1 MNDKLGA
8 TEKDLISTRKIKL
21 QKIKE
26 MGVDPYPSSSSRSI
40 SCQKVLDQSD
50 ELIKSKKEQTIA
62 GRVIAIR
69 GHGKLC
75 FVDIK
80 DESGKVQA
88 VLKADNLNEEE
99 NKLVYLLDLGD
110 FIEVFGPVFATN
122 AGEISIESKS
132 LKILTKTL
140 RPMPEK
146 HGGLKDQETRFRERY
161 VDLLVNDEVKEKFYI
176 RSKIVQTTRDFLLE
190 NGFLEV
196 ETPILQSIAGGATA
210 KPFQTHYN
218 AYDRDVFLR
227 IAPELYLKRLIVGG
241 FEKVFEFA
249 KCFRNEGVDA
259 SHNPEFTN
267 LEFYWAYADY
277 EKLMDFTEEMLRKI
291 VSAINNRKLEIE
303 IGGQTIDFSKKF
315 ERITFDKLT
324 NGENTDG
331 AFKEGVKKLIQPT
344 FVTNHPTELIPLA
357 KKNKDND
364 KIVDT
369 FQLVIGG
376 IELLKAFSELND
388 PMDQRKRFEDQ
399 MELRE
404 KGDEEAQILD
414 EDFLKAI
421 EYGMPPTAGWG
432 MGIDRLTK
440 VLTNSITLREILFF
454 PYMRPIEDQKIDKK
468 S

>member
-1 MNDKLGA
+1 MDNIGM
-8 TEKDLISTRKIKL
+8 TEKDLIETRQKKLEEIKKL
-21 QKIKE
+21 
-26 MGVDPYPSSSSRSI
+26 GLNPYPSESKRNHI
-40 SCQKVLDQSD
+40 SADILAKKD
-50 ELIKSKKEQTIA
+50 ELIKSGQEIIAA
-62 GRVIAIR
+62 GRIMARR
-69 GHGKLC
+69 GHGQLV
-75 FVDIK
+75 FIDLY
-80 DESGKVQA
+80 DESGKIQI
-88 VLKADNLNEEE
+88 VLKSDTLPAKDFELIN
-99 NKLVYLLDLGD
+99 LLDLGD
-110 FIEVFGPVFATN
+110 FIEVSGTVFVTK
-122 AGEISIESKS
+122 AGETS
-132 LKILTKTL
+132 LEAKDLRILTKAL

-146 HGGLKDQETRFRERY
+146 HSGLRDQETRFRERY

-267 LEFYWAYADY
+267 LEFYWAYTDY
-277 EKLMDFTEEMLRKI
+277 EKLMDFTEELLRKI
-291 VSAINNRKLEIE
+291 ISAINNGKLEME
-303 IGGQTIDFSKKF
+303 IAGHKIDFSAKF
-315 ERITFDKLT
+315 DRVTFHELT
-324 NGENTDG
+324 GGKDTDE
-331 AFKEGVKKLIQPT
+331 AFKEGVKKLVKPT
-344 FVTNHPTELIPLA
+344 FVTNHPTALIPLA
-357 KKNKDND
+357 KRNEKNGDV
-364 KIVDT
+364 VDT
-369 FQLVIGG
+369 FQLVLGG

-388 PMDQRKRFEDQ
+388 PIDQKQRFDDQ

-404 KGDEEAQILD
+404 KGDEEAQLLD
-414 EDFLKAI
+414 SDFLKAL

-440 VLTNSITLREILFF
+440 VLTNSATLREILFF
-454 PYMRPIEDQKIDKK
+454 PYMRPDQPKAEK
-468 S
+468 

>member
-8 TEKDLISTRKIKL
+8 TEKDLIENRKIKL
-21 QKIKE
+21 QKIIE
-26 MGVDPYPSSSSRSI
+26 MGIDPYPSESHRNI
-40 SCQKVLDQSD
+40 SCKEILDQSE
-50 ELIKSKKEQTIA
+50 ELIKSKKEQTVA
-62 GRVIAIR
+62 GRIIAIR

-99 NKLVYLLDLGD
+99 NKLVSLLDLGD
-110 FIEVFGPVFATN
+110 FIEASGPVFATN

-176 RSKIVQTTRDFLLE
+176 RSKIVQTIRDFLLE

-227 IAPELYLKRLIVGG
+227 IAPELYLKRLVVGG

-291 VSAINNRKLEIE
+291 VSAINNGKLEME
-303 IGGQTIDFSKKF
+303 IGGQNIDFSKKF
-315 ERITFDKLT
+315 ERITFDQLT
-324 NGENTDG
+324 NGENTDE

-357 KKNKDND
+357 KKNKEND

-388 PMDQRKRFEDQ
+388 PIDQRKRFEDQ

-440 VLTNSITLREILFF
+440 VLTNSVTLREILFF

>member
-8 TEKDLISTRKIKL
+8 TEKDLIKNRKIKL
-21 QKIKE
+21 QNIEK
-26 MGVDPYPSSSSRSI
+26 MGIDPYPSESHKSI
-40 SCQKVLDQSD
+40 SCKEILDQSD
-50 ELIKSKKEQTIA
+50 ELIKSKREQIIA
-62 GRVIAIR
+62 GRIIAIR

-75 FVDIK
+75 FVDVK
-80 DESGKVQA
+80 DESGKIQA
-88 VLKADNLNEEE
+88 VLKADNLNENET
-99 NKLVYLLDLGD
+99 KLVSLLDLGD
-110 FIEVFGPVFATN
+110 FIEVAGPVFATN

-227 IAPELYLKRLIVGG
+227 VAPELYLKRLIVGG

-277 EKLMDFTEEMLRKI
+277 EKLMNFTEELLKKI
-291 VSAINNRKLEIE
+291 VSAINNGKLEME
-303 IGGQTIDFSKKF
+303 IGGQSIDFSKKF
-315 ERITFDKLT
+315 ERVTFDKLT
-324 NGENTDG
+324 NGENTDR
-331 AFKEGVKKLIQPT
+331 AFKEGAKKLIQPT

-357 KKNKDND
+357 KKNKEND

-388 PMDQRKRFEDQ
+388 PLDQRKRFEDQ

-440 VLTNSITLREILFF
+440 VLTNSVTLRDILFF
-454 PYMRPIEDQKIDKK
+454 PYMRPDQPQK
-468 S
+468 